1 MKSASKL
8 PLICSLIMSSVKLV
22 QAFVPRLRRLAKL
35 LVPLVTRSSLHAAS
49 PSFSNPQLMRSGV
62 ALLSRLK
69 LDVAGSNDRLRTYIS
84 GERGMYKAYS
94 ISLLIENA
102 I

>member
-1 MKSASKL
+1 
-8 PLICSLIMSSVKLV
+8 
-22 QAFVPRLRRLAKL
+22 
-35 LVPLVTRSSLHAAS
+35 
-49 PSFSNPQLMRSGV
+49 MRSGV

-69 LDVAGSNDRLRTYIS
+69 VNVAGSNDRLRTDIS

-94 ISLLIENA
+94 IFLLIENA